1 MPGKMKSRSQS
12 RAKQQC
18 HQKPRSFC
26 SMSPPSCLLLMA
38 DPLPTPGMLSLFLS
52 LQLEQKQKEA
62 LELLEQNRHLQDQLK
77 VALGREQ
84 SAREGYVLQVG
95 AWGGERNPFY
105 SVPEGD
111 PGGLQSRVFVEAS
124 WLTQRGAPLR
134 RLQEI

>member
-1 MPGKMKSRSQS
+1 
-12 RAKQQC
+12 
-18 HQKPRSFC
+18 
-26 SMSPPSCLLLMA
+26 MA
-38 DPLPTPGMLSLFLS
+38 EPVPAHWTLSLFVS

-95 AWGGERNPFY
+95 ELGGEGNPSSPASKGLHCA
-105 SVPEGD
+105 SVRAHP
-111 PGGLQSRVFVEAS
+111 SS
-124 WLTQRGAPLR
+124 WRCTALS